1 MNTTLTVAPDVS
13 AATTRSWSAVAR
25 ACLELAKAR
34 LSSLVL
40 LTTAI
45 GFVLAG
51 GAFDTLLFLWTV
63 LGTALGAFG
72 ANALNQVMELPNDRL
87 MERTR
92 DRPLP
97 SGRLSPAEGLACALL
112 YLTAGVGILAL
123 QVNLL
128 TAGLVLFVAVSY
140 AAVYT
145 PLKQRSAWCTLVG
158 AVCGALPPVVGWT
171 AVTGEVQLGAGMLF
185 GVLFLWQIP
194 HFLAID
200 WVYRRD
206 YSAGGFRMVSSYD
219 PSGALSG
226 RLSVV
231 YSAALIPISLLAV
244 PAGLAGPLYA
254 IGAMV
259 LGLGYWGFSV
269 KFLLQRTRPAA
280 RQLFFMSLAYL
291 PLLLTILAGD
301 PSA

>member
-1 MNTTLTVAPDVS
+1 MILFRRPLLALLLAS
-13 AATTRSWSAVAR
+13 LMLAGCAR
-25 ACLELAKAR
+25 APALSVPVDDSAEIAAR
-34 LSSLVL
+34 LRADIAALADDGMMGRKPGTAGGRATYSYIEQRMGEVGLVSGTNDPGSYWRLPVDLLETEPQSAQLVL
-40 LTTAI
+40 A
-45 GFVLAG
+45 
-51 GAFDTLLFLWTV
+51 
-63 LGTALGAFG
+63 
-72 ANALNQVMELPNDRL
+72 Q
-87 MERTR
+87 
-92 DRPLP
+92 
-97 SGRLSPAEGLACALL
+97 GRRRVVVPESD
-112 YLTAGVGILAL
+112 
-123 QVNLL
+123 
-128 TAGLVLFVAVSY
+128 